1 MPETHT
7 GHSRRNGRHFDYGA
21 ACGVTG
27 ADPFFIA
34 GQRAQHGR
42 QEHSVI
48 TAGLARQ
55 IGEQNFKAAS
65 IAGAG
70 HVQGSQRAV
79 AGMHR
84 AVQDGG
90 RKFHAFE
97 LGSRGENLCGQGWHA
112 VAHAV
117 HAADQ
122 DALRLPGRGC
132 VHAPRDKP
140 RGLQRSD
147 EARHKGIVRI
157 QAEIPVLP
165 AVSGSQAGQ
174 EAKSLEEPVCAEQ
187 TVGMSVRKFIDMRQ
201 RAPGHEAFR
210 GTPKHVNGGRADGER
225 AGAAGDERDFLAL
238 TGSHKSGREA
248 GQTSAHND
256 RIGLLGGPGVPASCE
271 GRSFRH
277 DCFRKPEIRREAAF
291 HFGPGSVIERGIE
304 GQVGAVHHAR
314 HFHFARE
321 LPPVNGA
328 HALPALLHKS
338 SDITQRAAAQGR
350 GEAVL
355 AQAPGS
361 AQGAEGTLARPHAHT
376 RGEADIIE
384 RMRGGLGGL
393 VRDFF
398 EGDHLAFAEQGI
410 RPG

>member
-225 AGAAGDERDFLAL
+225 AGAAGDERDFLAVRPARPPPTTIVSAFWVDRAFPRL
-238 TGSHKSGREA
+238 AKDEASGMTASGSLKSGEKLPSTSVLAASSREESRA
-248 GQTSAHND
+248 RFAQCTMRVISIS
-256 RIGLLGGPGVPASCE
+256 RASC
-271 GRSFRH
+271 
-277 DCFRKPEIRREAAF
+277 P
-291 HFGPGSVIERGIE
+291 
-304 GQVGAVHHAR
+304 Q
-314 HFHFARE
+314 
-321 LPPVNGA
+321 
-328 HALPALLHKS
+328 
-338 SDITQRAAAQGR
+338 
-350 GEAVL
+350 
-355 AQAPGS
+355 
-361 AQGAEGTLARPHAHT
+361 
-376 RGEADIIE
+376 
-384 RMRGGLGGL
+384 
-393 VRDFF
+393 
-398 EGDHLAFAEQGI
+398 
-410 RPG
+410 